1 MQQCSL
7 FVIVRP
13 RQDLLFCFIYLF
25 LTGTVLFSLIHY
37 RLIGIFGTLLV
48 TRLEVQGPLYVLPV
62 SWQPVLKP
70 QPQSA
75 PAERRLATRPRC
87 EPTVFG
93 LMLCYQRCEVR
104 KAALYIFDYL
114 NSWMRALR
122 YIPPHLVGLITD
134 VQLAAACGHTGCRMD
149 LPEKCN
155 W

>member
-1 MQQCSL
+1 ML
-7 FVIVRP
+7 
-13 RQDLLFCFIYLF
+13 LLFYLFIYLLF
-25 LTGTVLFSLIHY
+25 LTGTVLSSLI
-37 RLIGIFGTLLV
+37 IGTLLA

-75 PAERRLATRPRC
+75 PAQRRPATRPRFK
-87 EPTVFG
+87 PPVFG
-93 LMLCYQRCEVR
+93 LMWCNQRCEVR
-104 KAALYIFDYL
+104 ESALYMFDSI

-134 VQLAAACGHTGCRMD
+134 VQLAAACGHTGCKMD
-149 LPEKCN
+149 LPEKCS